1 MPSLNRGINYLLHNR
16 AHFCDSIVRN
26 FLGFLPDK
34 LYLSLRYR
42 CQMGHWINWNNP
54 KTFTEKLQWLK
65 VYDYSSFAS

>member
-34 LYLSLRYR
+34 LDIDVKW
-42 CQMGHWINWNNP
+42 GIG
-54 KTFTEKLQWLK
+54 
-65 VYDYSSFAS
+65 